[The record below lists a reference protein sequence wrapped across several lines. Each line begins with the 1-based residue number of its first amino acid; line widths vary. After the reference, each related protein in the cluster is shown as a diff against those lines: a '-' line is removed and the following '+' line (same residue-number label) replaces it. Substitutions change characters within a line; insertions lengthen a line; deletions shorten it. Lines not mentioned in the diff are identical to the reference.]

1 MMSVTCTERPEGSR
15 ETNRAA
21 IRVRNI
27 LGREDGT
34 CKGPEVEEDLTEFQN
49 VRLEQNVQGATWQE
63 MTLKKH
69 LDVGWVF
76 EPLGIS
82 QNAVQPTGGAPFGV
96 NHICQNLCHL
106 SHVDFLSH

>member
-1 MMSVTCTERPEGSR
+1 MSVTCTEGPEGSR

-21 IRVRNI
+21 ICVRNI
-27 LGREDGT
+27 LGGEDGT